1 MWIQDLF
8 LFYYRYGVWS
18 EIITSDYSRTS
29 LYGHPLNTDTS
40 LLRTVF
46 LLPSPYIFSL
56 LNPLNMDTPSL
67 GTLSMP
73 PRHRSVRI
81 NGVWLTW
88 FSKICLTAQCMFVFD
103 NLKKPKGLTDHVIL
117 QYTSLPCLFCS
128 PCRSCDNTLKN
139 CFFQISS
146 YPRAYGRIIYKKTK
160 GKTKHSSLKGLLCR
174 LAYMSHVV
182 SVTFKCR
189 KLYFWHLQYNPLST
203 VIPYPTRS

>member
-1 MWIQDLF
+1 
-8 LFYYRYGVWS
+8 
-18 EIITSDYSRTS
+18 
-29 LYGHPLNTDTS
+29 
-40 LLRTVF
+40 
-46 LLPSPYIFSL
+46 
-56 LNPLNMDTPSL
+56 MDTPSL
-67 GTLSMP
+67 ETLSMP
-73 PRHRSVRI
+73 PACPPPPPSHRSVRI

-189 KLYFWHLQYNPLST
+189 KLYFWHFHYNPLST
-203 VIPYPTRS
+203 VFPYPTRS